1 MIRRAGLALLAIALL
16 LAVMPPARADTAT
29 IEIRFLAM
37 QEAVDLARGQLSPDG
52 RVMALA
58 SRRLLVVDDDADHV
72 AAVRA
77 LIRRLDVPAQTLQV
91 QLRMAAAAHAEAA
104 HLLVQGVAMPGG
116 WVRLSVGQA
125 GLDTHEE
132 GMYML
137 RLVSGGRGRIEAGTI
152 RPVETETRQW
162 LAAHGIGQATTVT
175 LVPVTAGFSVTA
187 RLAGDLAHLRLH
199 PWLQQMQSG
208 EGERPVIDIAD
219 ADTELD
225 VPLGQWVTI
234 GAVQSSARAFGR
246 ALLSGCQG
254 DAGRELLIRVR
265 VDALP

>member
-16 LAVMPPARADTAT
+16 LATLPFVRADTAT
-29 IEIRFLAM
+29 IDIHFLTM
-37 QEAVDLARGQLSPDG
+37 QEAAELARSQLSPQG

-58 SRRLLVVDDDADHV
+58 SRRLLVVDDDTDHV

-77 LIRRLDVPAQTLQV
+77 LIRRLDVPGRTLHV
-91 QLRMAAAAHAEAA
+91 QLRMSSTTHHAAAQLA
-104 HLLVQGVAMPGG
+104 VRGMVMPDG
-116 WVRLSVGQA
+116 WVRLFVGQTS
-125 GLDTHEE
+125 LDRREL

-137 RLVSGGRGRIEAGTI
+137 RLVSGDSGRIEAGTI
-152 RPVETETRQW
+152 QPVEVETRQW
-162 LAAHGIGQATTVT
+162 LVAHGIGQATSVT
-175 LVPVTAGFSVTA
+175 LVPVTAGFSVSA
-187 RLAGDLAHLRLH
+187 RLAGDRAHLRLQ
-199 PWLQQMQSG
+199 PWLSRMQGGSD
-208 EGERPVIDIAD
+208 ERPVIAIAD

-246 ALLSGCQG
+246 ALLSGRHSV
-254 DAGRELLIRVR
+254 AGQDLLIRVR

>member
-1 MIRRAGLALLAIALL
+1 MIRRMGLALLAIALL
-16 LAVMPPARADTAT
+16 LAAFPSARADSAT
-29 IEIRFLAM
+29 IDIHFLTM
-37 QEAVDLARGQLSPDG
+37 QEATDLARSQLSPDG

-58 SRRLLVVDDDADHV
+58 SQRLLVVDDDADHV

-77 LIRRLDVPAQTLQV
+77 LIRRLDVPARTLRV
-91 QLRMAAAAHAEAA
+91 QLSLSSTAQSSS
-104 HLLVQGVAMPGG
+104 VQLTVHGLAIPGG

-125 GLDTHEE
+125 SLESHEM

-137 RLVSGGRGRIEAGTI
+137 RLLSGGSGRIAAGTI
-152 RPVETETRQW
+152 RPVEAETRQW
-162 LAAHGIGQATTVT
+162 LGAHGIGQATSVT
-175 LVPVTAGFSVTA
+175 LVPVTAGFSVSA
-187 RLAGDLAHLRLH
+187 RLAGNQVHLRLQ
-199 PWLQQMQSG
+199 PWLSRVQGGSD
-208 EGERPVIDIAD
+208 ERPAIAIAD

-246 ALLSGCQG
+246 ALLSGRQG
-254 DAGRELLIRVR
+254 DAGRALLIRVR